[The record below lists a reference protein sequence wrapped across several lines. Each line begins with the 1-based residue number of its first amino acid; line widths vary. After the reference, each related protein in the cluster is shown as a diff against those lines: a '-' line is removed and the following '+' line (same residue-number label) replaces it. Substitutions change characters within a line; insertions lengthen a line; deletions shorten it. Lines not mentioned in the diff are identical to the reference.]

1 MKATTDTRHIPHRA
15 SALLAAASC
24 IRHGFYGRQGGV
36 SGGEFASL
44 NCAADCGDRPDA
56 VAANRRLVAGDL
68 GVARICLNRQVHSA
82 RTRIIAAADLVD
94 SDTADTMDS
103 ADSIPADPDT
113 DLAHPLLPADALVTR
128 ETGVALGVLT
138 ADCAPVL
145 LVDPVAGVIG
155 AAHAG
160 WRGALLGVVEAV
172 VEGMVAL
179 GGRPNRMVAAVG
191 PAIQCRSYSVGGEF
205 HAHFRAES
213 PVPCATCFQR
223 HGDGYRF
230 DLPHYVRLR
239 LARTGVPERA
249 IEVLADDTFADETLF
264 SHRRSRLR
272 GEAGGGRQLA
282 AIALAEVGTETGVET
297 ETEAGVET

>member
-1 MKATTDTRHIPHRA
+1 MKATTDTRHIPHCA
-15 SALLAAASC
+15 SALLAAASY

-103 ADSIPADPDT
+103 ADSVLAIPADPDT
-113 DLAHPLLPADALVTR
+113 DLAHPLPPADALVTR

-179 GGRPNRMVAAVG
+179 GGCPNRMVAAVG

-205 HAHFRAES
+205 HARFRAES
-213 PVPCATCFQR
+213 PISCAACFQR

-239 LARTGVPERA
+239 IARTGVPERA

-282 AIALAEVGTETGVET
+282 AIALAGGEIEIKSENGN
-297 ETEAGVET
+297 